1 GGPLNV
7 MQIYDTVANTW
18 SSGLNLPQTR
28 SGAAVV
34 AFNGKVYIISGFT
47 DPFPTPTDTV
57 YEYDPVSNTY
67 TTKTPMPGSS
77 GNIPGAEL
85 NGEIYVVGGWG
96 GFEAAF
102 AYDPTA
108 DTWRSIAPPSPPDCQ
123 AGGAFALDGELW
135 LVGCLGQDGTV
146 AKIYN
151 PGSNS
156 WRTGPSLLVSQEGG
170 SATALYNTRG
180 FVAGG
185 GSGGAASTTVES
197 AGSCGPPT
205 PTPTT
210 TATPT
215 ATGTAPPT
223 PTATVTVSATPT
235 ATATATATVTAS
247 VTATPT
253 ATASETPRST
263 PTPRPYPTP
272 APHRGNC
279 YFDSSDCVGIP
290 NLVTTCT
297 ECLVTGRS
305 WADGGGCHT
314 TCPSP

>member
-1 GGPLNV
+1 
-7 MQIYDTVANTW
+7 
-18 SSGLNLPQTR
+18 
-28 SGAAVV
+28 
-34 AFNGKVYIISGFT
+34 T
-47 DPFPTPTDTV
+47 DPFPNPTNTV

-67 TTKTPMPGSS
+67 TTKTPMPGLS

-85 NGEIYVVGGWG
+85 NGEIYVVGGSG

-123 AGGAFALDGELW
+123 AGGAFALNGELW

-156 WRTGPSLLVSQEGG
+156 WRTGLSLLFSQEGG

-197 AGSCGPPT
+197 IGSCASVT
-205 PTPTT
+205 PTPTAT
-210 TATPT
+210 VTATPT
-215 ATGTAPPT
+215 ATGTPL
-223 PTATVTVSATPT
+223 VTATPT
-235 ATATATATVTAS
+235 STATASAS

-253 ATASETPRST
+253 ATAAATHTPPAT
-263 PTPRPYPTP
+263 PTPRQ
-272 APHRGNC
+272 
-279 YFDSSDCVGIP
+279 
-290 NLVTTCT
+290 
-297 ECLVTGRS
+297 
-305 WADGGGCHT
+305 
-314 TCPSP
+314 